1 MTILYESVGGS
12 GPCMWLSIAIWFI
25 AGLVGI
31 CAIVLSF
38 TEKDTSYLFIL
49 LLAIIIALFGFKFT
63 SDDRY
68 TEVYATIDDSVSWTE
83 VNKKYELIKQKGEMY
98 IFKEREKDET
108 QEGL

>member
-1 MTILYESVGGS
+1 MTILYEGVGGN
-12 GPCMWLSIAIWFI
+12 GPCMWLSIVIWSV
-25 AGLVGI
+25 AGLAGI
-31 CAIVLSF
+31 CAIIFSV
-38 TEKDTSYLFIL
+38 TERDSSYLLIL
-49 LLAIIIALFGFKFT
+49 VLAIIVALFGFKFI

>member
-1 MTILYESVGGS
+1 MTILYEGVGGS
-12 GPCMWLSIAIWFI
+12 GPCMWLSIAIWSI
-25 AGLVGI
+25 AGLAGI

-38 TEKDTSYLFIL
+38 TEKDTSYLLFLI
-49 LLAIIIALFGFKFT
+49 LAIAVALVGFRFT

-83 VNKKYELIKQKGEMY
+83 VNEKYELIKQKGEMY